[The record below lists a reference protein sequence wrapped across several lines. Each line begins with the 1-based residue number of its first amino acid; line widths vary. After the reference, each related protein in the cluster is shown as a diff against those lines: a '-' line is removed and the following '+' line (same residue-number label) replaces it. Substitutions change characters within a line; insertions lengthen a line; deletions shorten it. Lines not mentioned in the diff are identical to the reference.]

1 MERILTYSITENE
14 NGLRIEQFLRRHGYS
29 KQNFTELKKIAAIA
43 QAYNTMVIPH
53 VWGSGVGLAASLQ
66 DIASLP
72 TAPLSLTPVE
82 PMLEYDQSS
91 HPFRLDLIR
100 DGIEFT
106 DGFVKV
112 PDTPGIGV
120 EIDRKILDKFQIN

>member
-1 MERILTYSITENE
+1 
-14 NGLRIEQFLRRHGYS
+14 
-29 KQNFTELKKIAAIA
+29 
-43 QAYNTMVIPH
+43 MVIPH

-66 DIASLP
+66 YIASLP

-100 DGIEFT
+100 DGIEFI

>member
-1 MERILTYSITENE
+1 MAALT
-14 NGLRIEQFLRRHGYS
+14 
-29 KQNFTELKKIAAIA
+29 
-43 QAYNTMVIPH
+43 QAYNTMMIPH

-66 DIASLP
+66 FIASLSNTP
-72 TAPLSLTPVE
+72 MADTPVE
-82 PMLEYDQSS
+82 PLLEYDRSS